1 MGRFKPTWQH
11 TDIPK
16 HIKILLWEIM
26 KDNPTQT
33 AREQAIAKLEFS
45 EKDKWWLRMSR
56 DTFKAL
62 EKEIKEMPL
71 EEIDTLP
78 PPLKTYIIGFR
89 PELKS
94 TLDELENE
102 ADQTAQNEGLAEAI
116 QKSRHWEDLAS
127 LAAQIVTL
135 REEYDTGHPIG
146 GYYGYIVDDPLMI
159 ELPKGE
165 IHCLLL
171 HLKAEFPEF
180 QDIDHW
186 KDLLKID
193 TPEELIQKLALVAHR
208 KTFKGTCP
216 TCPNQT

>member
-1 MGRFKPTWQH
+1 
-11 TDIPK
+11 
-16 HIKILLWEIM
+16 M

-102 ADQTAQNEGLAEAI
+102 ALVSVPFKTPFTYNATSLFLYLTAHLYLVPAT
-116 QKSRHWEDLAS
+116 
-127 LAAQIVTL
+127 AAPAFIL
-135 REEYDTGHPIG
+135 
-146 GYYGYIVDDPLMI
+146 
-159 ELPKGE
+159 
-165 IHCLLL
+165 
-171 HLKAEFPEF
+171 
-180 QDIDHW
+180 
-186 KDLLKID
+186 
-193 TPEELIQKLALVAHR
+193 
-208 KTFKGTCP
+208 
-216 TCPNQT
+216 N